1 MSARVTFRIAGI
13 ALIGGAVLSFVTS
26 LLTSLLFSDDPI
38 SYAGNPLFVPVN
50 LLSVLGTALILFGV
64 PLLYVSRPEG
74 WGVLG
79 LVGFALLFA
88 TGLIFGVFV
97 SLFWALFLPYLV
109 QHAPTVVQGTNG
121 PPLLF
126 PFLILGTIFEVI
138 AAVLIAVPII
148 RGLVANRGIG
158 YVLIAAA
165 VMAVVGFFIG
175 IGSGNSSPNPLLALV
190 ANLSNLLLFIALG
203 WLGYLLWMGHAGF
216 WGRLVDR

>member
-13 ALIGGAVLSFVTS
+13 ALIAGAVLSFLTS
-26 LLTSLLFSDDPI
+26 LLTSLLFSGNDPTP
-38 SYAGNPLFVPVN
+38 YAGNPLFVPVN
-50 LLSVLGTALILFGV
+50 LLSVLGTALLLFGL

-88 TGLIFGVFV
+88 TGVMFGVFF
-97 SLFWALFLPYLV
+97 SLFSALFVPYLV
-109 QHAPTVVQGTNG
+109 QHAPSVVKGTDG
-121 PPLLF
+121 PPGLF
-126 PFLILGTIFEVI
+126 PFFILGTIFEVI
-138 AAVLIAVPII
+138 AAVLIAVPMI
-148 RGLVANRGIG
+148 RGLVANRSIG

-165 VMAVVGFFIG
+165 VLAVVGFFVG
-175 IGSGNSSPNPLLALV
+175 GGNSPNPLLALV
-190 ANLSNLLLFIALG
+190 GNLSSLLLFIALG